1 VPHDRRHSGE
11 TEGFKKIRKM
21 QKLQAKVAKAEKALK
36 KSEKSL
42 EADGALRVGTAGEVG
57 NFLGTPNRGLVGTED
72 SWNW

>member
-1 VPHDRRHSGE
+1 
-11 TEGFKKIRKM
+11 M

-42 EADGALRVGTAGEVG
+42 EADGGQVGNWGLVG
-57 NFLGTPNRGLVGTED
+57 NFLGTPKRGLVGTED